1 VPFPSLILCF
11 FSLPSGFRHDC
22 QERVLALRAKNFSKM
37 RKLVKK
43 DRRDNN
49 EKAEIDRLGIQTT
62 VEEDLAENALLA
74 LASGAVV
81 DETDSDSDDM

>member
-1 VPFPSLILCF
+1 
-11 FSLPSGFRHDC
+11 
-22 QERVLALRAKNFSKM
+22 VLALRAKNFTKM

>member
-1 VPFPSLILCF
+1 M
-11 FSLPSGFRHDC
+11 
-22 QERVLALRAKNFSKM
+22 LALRAKNFSKM